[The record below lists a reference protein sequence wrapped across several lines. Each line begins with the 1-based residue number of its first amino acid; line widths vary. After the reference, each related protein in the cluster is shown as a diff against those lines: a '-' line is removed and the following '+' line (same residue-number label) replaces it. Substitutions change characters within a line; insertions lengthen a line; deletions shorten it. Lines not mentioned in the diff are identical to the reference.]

1 MKDIKFLSLLYL
13 LCMSLN
19 IQAHE
24 NNANQNARLTL
35 KEYVS
40 IFTLFYN
47 EVMGEG
53 GMAQNFSVTETR
65 ARLNSKSF
73 SVDYF
78 EDNHGNP
85 CIRAA
90 RNCTLNSNY
99 DIASFYSGVSCVI
112 SLWGQ
117 SVSCDINVYSL
128 EEYKRLYKEADA
140 MCYGHRIVND
150 YGQLYS
156 RYITKNR
163 KTEIRFYTFKDR
175 TLKQGKYLVSIREYI
190 D

>member
-19 IQAHE
+19 ILAHE

-78 EDNHGNP
+78 EDNHG
-85 CIRAA
+85 IILAFALLETA
-90 RNCTLNSNY
+90 R
-99 DIASFYSGVSCVI
+99 
-112 SLWGQ
+112 
-117 SVSCDINVYSL
+117 
-128 EEYKRLYKEADA
+128 
-140 MCYGHRIVND
+140 
-150 YGQLYS
+150 
-156 RYITKNR
+156 
-163 KTEIRFYTFKDR
+163 
-175 TLKQGKYLVSIREYI
+175 
-190 D
+190 